1 MNNELKRTN
10 NTPVIDYD
18 TIIKKNSLIEKGA
31 SKGRDIL
38 NKLIKIRELCS
49 KNNLYVQGMS
59 MDDTLEEYYVNLKK
73 LVNHLEDLNSQ
84 LTKAIY
90 RSQNRQI
97 TKIPQDGGVKYEPRA
112 PRPDRDYATAGVRA
126 ATPEY
131 GNTNPRGN
139 AFRGQPP
146 PSPHA
151 SR

>member
-97 TKIPQDGGVKYEPRA
+97 TKIPQDGGVKYE
-112 PRPDRDYATAGVRA
+112 
-126 ATPEY
+126 
-131 GNTNPRGN
+131 
-139 AFRGQPP
+139 Q
-146 PSPHA
+146 
-151 SR
+151 